1 MKHFSARDSIVIHAP
16 IERCFLLSTNVALV
30 QKTLGM
36 KPAAG
41 RTSGHVVG
49 GDTVRW
55 QGWQLGFPNYHV
67 SLIAE
72 FEEPYHF
79 QDRMI
84 AGRFRSFEHDHR
96 FEVMDGGVLLS
107 DEVRFT
113 MPFGVLGQMVGTFV
127 LVPHIRRLVR
137 ARFAMLKQLAES
149 DAWRQYVETI

>member
-1 MKHFSARDSIVIHAP
+1 MKLFSVHDNIVIRAP
-16 IERCFLLSTNVALV
+16 IERCFLLSTSVALV

-36 KPAAG
+36 KPVAG
-41 RTSGHVVG
+41 RTSGHVVD

-55 QGWQLGFPNYHV
+55 EGWQLGFPNYHV
-67 SLIAE
+67 SLITE

-84 AGRFRSFEHDHR
+84 AGRFRGFEHDHR
-96 FEVMDGGVLLS
+96 FEVVDGGVLLS

-113 MPFGVLGQMVGTFV
+113 MPFGVLGQLVGTFM
-127 LVPHIRRLVR
+127 LVPHVRRLVR

-149 DAWRQYVETI
+149 DAWRLYVETT